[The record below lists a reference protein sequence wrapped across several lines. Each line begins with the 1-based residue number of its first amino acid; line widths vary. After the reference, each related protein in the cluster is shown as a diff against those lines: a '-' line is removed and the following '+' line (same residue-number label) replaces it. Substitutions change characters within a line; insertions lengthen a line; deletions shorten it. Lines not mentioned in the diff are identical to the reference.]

1 MATSVDIGLAKL
13 QELRDVVG
21 QIGTD
26 GSKFFERG
34 KFIINVDFRKSF
46 KINI

>member
-1 MATSVDIGLAKL
+1 MATSADIGIAKL
-13 QELRDVVG
+13 RELRDVVG

-34 KFIINVDFRKSF
+34 KVVVIPHRLFSKKF
-46 KINI
+46 